1 MTVASYVIVT
11 GFDKM
16 VTTVVARRHISIIFQ
31 NGSTGTAKI

>member
-1 MTVASYVIVT
+1 MVASYVIVT

-16 VTTVVARRHISIIFQ
+16 VTTVVSRRHSSIIFQ